1 MIMKTNF
8 KKLIFTIL
16 LISSTTF
23 IFSQENDF
31 ITRLK
36 TNLLLYRTQKVD
48 QAIVLQT
55 DKTLYRPGETIWM
68 KAYVTDV
75 MTHLLSIKSL
85 ELSVQL
91 SDSKGLVV
99 AEGKYPL
106 KNGVVDCSFSMPAD
120 LQSDIYHLIAY
131 TPEMESVG
139 IQSVFKK
146 EIFISRPEHLD
157 MIPHLEYAKPF
168 FAPEQKES
176 AVFSLTDFNGK
187 MLSGKRFD
195 YQILK
200 EDRELLSG
208 KGKTGTNGTGEV
220 VFLTPS
226 PKNESPVMVS
236 VDIPSGN
243 DRLNFVTKIP
253 LASERINVT
262 FFPDGGKFVPGIPQ
276 LVVFE
281 AHDQLGKPISLKA
294 DVLDEQGKQVV
305 VTATILPGL
314 GVFSVLNIDNKKLT
328 FKITSDIGNNQ
339 ETILPSQTPG
349 SMSITVKKNDG
360 KSLSLL
366 LGRSPKSELSK
377 FVIVA
382 IGNGEMI
389 WASDFELEQA
399 GVLNVPL
406 ENFRSD
412 IAAIAVFTET
422 GVLVSQRLV
431 YVGKSPRVNVSLSPN
446 KSSYKKGEEGQ
457 IKLKITGSDG
467 KPVKAEIAVS
477 MSDKYAFPGSVSDV
491 TSLNYGLDR
500 PSGIIEPIEKMNR
513 VLVDYI
519 LAANAIKGF
528 DWNQVSAIDPT
539 KNQNIRMSSTRISG
553 RVVDAKELPVPNALV
568 SLTSPSLQ
576 QFNARSD
583 QHGEFV
589 INLPL
594 SVEKKNLSASATD
607 GSGKGNYH
615 VILNKSFKDELANS
629 LNKTTVNEW
638 KILDQLYGSN
648 YFKENPDYF
657 KAIPA
662 SKVKSGEK
670 KVREPFWKKNL
681 NTATNILDIIKSI
694 RPYELMGGSKIV
706 FRGQN
711 SFNFQDGAMIVIDN
725 QKMGTDASILLSVNT
740 HDIDDIEIFTN
751 PVDMSRYTS
760 LNSVGVIVITTK
772 RGGSG
777 KETVEAEEMEDSQK
791 ESLQKQFKPEF
802 IGNEKY
808 DLKTTLQWIPVLFT
822 DENGEAVIPFKAG
835 GVKSTFILEI
845 AGFTDQG
852 LWIGNQTEIK
862 VD

>member
-1 MIMKTNF
+1 MKTNF
-8 KKLIFTIL
+8 KRLTLTIL
-16 LISSTTF
+16 LISSSSF

-68 KAYVTDV
+68 KAYVTDA
-75 MTHLLSIKSL
+75 MTHILSLNSL

-91 SDSKGLVV
+91 TDNKGLVI

-106 KNGVVDCSFSMPAD
+106 KNGVVDCSFSTPAD

-139 IQSVFKK
+139 IQTVFRK
-146 EIFISRPEHLD
+146 EIFISRPERLD
-157 MIPHLEYAKPF
+157 MIPHLEYVKPF
-168 FAPEQKES
+168 FAPERKES
-176 AVFSLTDFNGK
+176 AVFSLKDFNGK
-187 MLSGKRFD
+187 MLPGKKFD
-195 YQILK
+195 YQIIK

-208 KGKTGTNGTGEV
+208 KGKTGTTGTGEV

-226 PKNESPVMVS
+226 AKNESPVMVS
-236 VDIPSGN
+236 VDITSGN

-253 LASERINVT
+253 LASERINIT
-262 FFPDGGKFVPGIPQ
+262 FFPDGGKLVPGIPQ
-276 LVVFE
+276 MVVFE
-281 AHDQLGKPISLKA
+281 AKDQLGRPISLKA
-294 DVLDEQGKQVV
+294 DVLDEQGKQLA
-305 VTATILPGL
+305 VTATIQPGL
-314 GVFSVLNIDNKKLT
+314 GVFSLLNIDNKKLT

-339 ETILPSQTPG
+339 ETLLPSQTLG

-360 KSLSLL
+360 KNLSLL

-382 IGNGEMI
+382 VGNGEMI

-399 GVLNVPL
+399 GVLSVPL

-431 YVGKSPRVNVSLSPN
+431 YVGKNPRVNVSLSPS
-446 KSSYKKGEEGQ
+446 KSSFKKSEEGQ
-457 IKLKITGSDG
+457 IKLKVTGLDG
-467 KPVKAEIAVS
+467 KPVKAEFAVS
-477 MSDKYAFPGSVSDV
+477 MADKFAFPGSVSDV
-491 TSLNYGLDR
+491 ASLNYGLDR
-500 PSGIIEPIEKMNR
+500 PAGFIEPIEKMNR
-513 VLVDYI
+513 VLVDYM
-519 LAANAIKGF
+519 LAANAMKGF
-528 DWNQVSAIDPT
+528 DWNQISAIDPT
-539 KNQNIRMSSTRISG
+539 KTQNIRMSSTRVTG
-553 RVVDAKELPVPNALV
+553 RVVDSKELPVPNALV

-629 LNKTTVNEW
+629 FNNTSVNEW
-638 KILDQLYGSN
+638 KILEQLYVSN

-657 KAIPA
+657 KPIPA

-670 KVREPFWKKNL
+670 KVREPYWKKNL
-681 NTATNILDIIKSI
+681 STATNLLDIIKTI

-711 SFNFQDGAMIVIDN
+711 SFNFQDGALIVIDN
-725 QKMGTDASILLSVNT
+725 QKMGTDASILASVNI
-740 HDIDDIEIFTN
+740 HDVEDMEVYVN

-772 RGGSG
+772 RGSSNN
-777 KETVEAEEMEDSQK
+777 ENVVADDSTN
-791 ESLQKQFKPEF
+791 ERLQKQFKPDF

-822 DENGEAVIPFKAG
+822 DEKGEAVIPFKAG
-835 GVKSTFILEI
+835 GIKSTFVLEI

-852 LWIGNQTEIK
+852 QWIGNQTEIK
-862 VD
+862 VE